1 MNSPIQNLE
10 GGKLPP
16 PPPSTSILPP
26 PPPTKKLP
34 LVPSSQKQ
42 PPPQQQQQ
50 VSVFTPVLSPNM
62 QPRYLN
68 SIQQAPQAPAMQAM
82 PGNHRSVSM
91 DLSHHMTTTTTTTS
105 PVQTTHGTTTT
116 NSTWNGYNATEQTKN
131 FSLSAEAIQTH
142 KETQARNQRIQAE
155 TQARNQ
161 QTRQLRQRR
170 VQTVRK
176 IASAVL
182 PDSMGAKDCEGGSS
196 EIIIETKAREL
207 WMTVRDGL
215 RLAAFIV
222 VGFFVIWIAFTI
234 LLEYGAEARMLSYM
248 ETDVGRLHRPK
259 LLSKLNPNFP
269 VISGWV
275 RRHAPA
281 YFGNLKQNEANKG
294 LDSIIQI
301 TAMMDPSEW
310 GIGNWF
316 SRLLGRL
323 FFHKGLQQVKRK
335 MLLRDLDLSL
345 REAARE
351 TKLSCLCAAHVGILL
366 HAVLCKDT
374 FMLEPRLETASS
386 QTKTARIHDGVLSL
400 AVGDAASSEDITEFR
415 HDLASH
421 VDYIS
426 KTGQKVRDTLN
437 EDKTRCV
444 TYCTMMAQRNI

>member
-10 GGKLPP
+10 GGKLQ
-16 PPPSTSILPP
+16 P
-26 PPPTKKLP
+26 PPPTSGPPFKNLP
-34 LVPSSQKQ
+34 PTPPSS
-42 PPPQQQQQ
+42 QQQQQ
-50 VSVFTPVLSPNM
+50 QQQEIRVFTPVLSPSM

-68 SIQQAPQAPAMQAM
+68 SIQQAPQAPVMQRI
-82 PGNHRSVSM
+82 PGNHQSISM
-91 DLSHHMTTTTTTTS
+91 DLSHHMTTTTS
-105 PVQTTHGTTTT
+105 PSVQTSTTT
-116 NSTWNGYNATEQTKN
+116 NSRWNGYNATEQTKN

-161 QTRQLRQRR
+161 QTRQLRHRR
-170 VQTVRK
+170 VQTARK

-234 LLEYGAEARMLSYM
+234 LLEYGAETRMLNYM
-248 ETDVGRLHRPK
+248 ETDVGRLYRPK

-275 RRHAPA
+275 RRQAPA

-351 TKLSCLCAAHVGILL
+351 TKLTCLCAAHVGIPL
-366 HAVLCKDT
+366 HAVLCQDT
-374 FMLEPRLETASS
+374 FMLEPVLETASA
-386 QTKTARIHDGVLSL
+386 QTKTARIHDGVLSP
-400 AVGDAASSEDITEFR
+400 AVGGAEDITEFK

-426 KTGQKVRDTLN
+426 KTGQKVRNTLDK
-437 EDKTRCV
+437 DKTRCV
-444 TYCTMMAQRNI
+444 TYCTKMAQRNIQ